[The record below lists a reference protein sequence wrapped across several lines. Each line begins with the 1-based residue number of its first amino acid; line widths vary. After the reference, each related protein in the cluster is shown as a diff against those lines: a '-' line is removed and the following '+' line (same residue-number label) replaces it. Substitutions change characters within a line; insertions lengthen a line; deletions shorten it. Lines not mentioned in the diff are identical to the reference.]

1 MATVT
6 FYVNHAESELDT
18 TPAADLLKAAREE
31 RIECPQC
38 GTCTPLST
46 NGCTSK
52 STLSFCCDVCGEQFD
67 ADSLAVK
74 S

>member
-1 MATVT
+1 MATT
-6 FYVNHAESELDT
+6 FHVNYPASELDT
-18 TPAADLLKAAREE
+18 TSVSDLLRAAREE

-46 NGCTSK
+46 NGGSSK
-52 STLSFCCDVCGEQFD
+52 ATLSFCCDVCGEQFD